1 MNCKKAT
8 TGTVKKTKA
17 VKRLDKKCTRQ
28 GNTLDSWVKESEN
41 VMRTRGDKSETVGQ
55 LQRHFEKGA
64 TGTKP
69 KSNVLGQVKS
79 NVGAK
84 SFVKGVSSAK
94 TPKNTLKTGIS
105 KTELSSA
112 KRQDSEG
119 KMGTISTVN
128 TKKLQKEIDLGKKM
142 KIWDSY
148 FLKNEKGGKMKN
160 EEGEGVMKKCVEIKN
175 KPSQKCSEILKG
187 VVFAEAE
194 KGKKITTTTKSFP
207 MRSAAKS

>member
-1 MNCKKAT
+1 MLRK
-8 TGTVKKTKA
+8 G
-17 VKRLDKKCTRQ
+17 
-28 GNTLDSWVKESEN
+28 E
-41 VMRTRGDKSETVGQ
+41 KSETVGQ
-55 LQRHFEKGA
+55 LQRQFEEGT

-69 KSNVLGQVKS
+69 KSSVLGQVKS
-79 NVGAK
+79 KGGAK
-84 SFVKGVSSAK
+84 SFVKSVNSAK
-94 TPKNTLKTGIS
+94 THENSLKTGKL

-128 TKKLQKEIDLGKKM
+128 TKKLQKEIDLGKKV

-160 EEGEGVMKKCVEIKN
+160 EEGEGEKKKCIEIKN

-187 VVFAEAE
+187 AVFAEAK
-194 KGKKITTTTKSFP
+194 KGKKITTTTTKSFP